1 MKAIR
6 WRYTAIA
13 VVGVLLATAW
23 PSARQQQGWEVIDKT
38 DPPGEIS
45 IAPRSATLV
54 SAGIVSVWIQH
65 RQRDRPLMAARFEV
79 NCSTQ
84 ERRLVEVWDYR
95 NLAESAPS
103 AVVPPV
109 WTPTQPDT
117 SMRRMV
123 VSACGSP
130 ALRR

>member
-1 MKAIR
+1 MNAIH

-23 PSARQQQGWEVIDKT
+23 PSARQQQGWELIDKT

-45 IAPRSATLV
+45 IAPRSAMLV

-65 RQRDRPLMAARFEV
+65 QGRDRPLLSARYEV

-103 AVVPPV
+103 AVVPTG
-109 WTPTQPDT
+109 WSPTQPDT
-117 SMRRMV
+117 NMRRVV
-123 VSACGSP
+123 VSACGSV